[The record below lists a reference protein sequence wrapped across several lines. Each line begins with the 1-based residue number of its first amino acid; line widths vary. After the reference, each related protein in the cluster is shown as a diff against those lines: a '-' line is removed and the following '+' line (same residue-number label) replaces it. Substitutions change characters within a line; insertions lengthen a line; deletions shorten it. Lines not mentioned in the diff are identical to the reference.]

1 MERDLRITLRTLH
14 ASDITAAAQ
23 ITGDGRIQVWLGDRT
38 LGVCDAA
45 FFPRH
50 EASRAADWLAE
61 RAIKHFPRSDFAK
74 LHRLIALAFAA
85 TAGSKPA

>member
-1 MERDLRITLRTLH
+1 MERDLRTTLRTLH

-23 ITGDGRIQVWLGDRT
+23 ITGDGRIQVWLGDRL

-45 FFPRH
+45 FFPLH
-50 EASRAADWLAE
+50 ESSLAADWLAE
-61 RAIKHFPRSDFAK
+61 RAVKYFPQSDFAK
-74 LHRLIALAFAA
+74 VHRLIALAAA